1 MEPVWLVGLD
11 EAGYGPNLGPF
22 VMSMV
27 AVRWTG
33 QGDWIEAFQKL
44 TRCAREK
51 KDPARPLVDDSKKAF
66 VKEGFEGLEKTVGDF
81 FDLPENIGTYLGK
94 HGVVGTPHMLD
105 EIWFKPA
112 QPVLGLEKSTLR
124 TEEIRQRFANQGFQ
138 DFYHGLAVLPAQ
150 AFNEVVSRANNKG
163 AVLSVGL
170 IGLLSHLAST
180 VPEDNSFRVFADK
193 HGGKNQYSATL
204 QNVLDRGV
212 MVAQKESSAESIYKS
227 MGAKHEWKVHILP
240 KADSKYPLVSLASI
254 LAKWMREKLMGQ
266 FNAFWQ
272 EKLPGLE
279 STAGYPGDAPRF
291 YSQIEAKL
299 LEMGLKKESV
309 WRMR

>member
-1 MEPVWLVGLD
+1 
-11 EAGYGPNLGPF
+11 
-22 VMSMV
+22 
-27 AVRWTG
+27 
-33 QGDWIEAFQKL
+33 
-44 TRCAREK
+44 
-51 KDPARPLVDDSKKAF
+51 
-66 VKEGFEGLEKTVGDF
+66 
-81 FDLPENIGTYLGK
+81 
-94 HGVVGTPHMLD
+94 VVGTPQMLD

-112 QPVLGLEKSTLR
+112 QPVLGLENSTLR
-124 TEEIRQRFANQGFQ
+124 TEEIRQSFANQGFQ
-138 DFYHGLAVLPAQ
+138 DFYHGLAVLPPQ

-272 EKLPGLE
+272 EKVPGLE
-279 STAGYPGDAPRF
+279 PTAGYPGDAPRF
-291 YSQIEAKL
+291 YSQIEPKL
-299 LEMGLKKESV
+299 LEMGLNKESV